1 MPFYFPG
8 IGALANALAII
19 SGGLVGLLFGKKLN
33 KTLCDALLSALGLA
47 VIVIGACGVI
57 GGMLKAAPDG
67 ALQTSGTML
76 LIFSLVTGTLIG
88 SLVGVKKL
96 TERFGAFLKE
106 KAGAADDAR
115 FIDSFVSASLT
126 VCIGA
131 MAVIGP
137 IEDGM
142 NGDPSMLFIKA
153 LLDGL
158 IIMIFAS
165 VTGKGALFSA
175 IPVLAVEGTLTLLAS
190 AARPLFTDV
199 VVANMSFVGAVLILC
214 VGVNLMFDKK
224 INVADMLPAVFAA
237 IPFTYLFADL

>member
-1 MPFYFPG
+1 MLGLGCGRLISERFQKTLMMACAVAVIFLG
-8 IGALANALAII
+8 LTGAVKEMLALDGGGLALVGTNCMLASLIGGALIGEAINI
-19 SGGLVGLLFGKKLN
+19 EDRMEKFGIWLRRKTGSSGDTRFV
-33 KTLCDALLSALGLA
+33 
-47 VIVIGACGVI
+47 
-57 GGMLKAAPDG
+57 DG
-67 ALQTSGTML
+67 
-76 LIFSLVTGTLIG
+76 FVT
-88 SLVGVKKL
+88 
-96 TERFGAFLKE
+96 
-106 KAGAADDAR
+106 
-115 FIDSFVSASLT
+115 ASLT